1 MRTPFILIGICILLF
16 ALQQIIPGFT
26 ESLLLISS
34 HALSEPWRFVT
45 SIFVHADLL
54 HLGYNMLALFFFGL
68 VLESVAGARIFL
80 VIFFLAG
87 IDASFASLFFY
98 ERSLGASGA
107 VYGIIGALAALRPRL
122 TAFALGVPMPMIA
135 VAAAYLLLDILG
147 VFYPTNVAN
156 IAHITGLF
164 IGAAAGLLLRRKFP
178 EPRGR
183 KPPRVASE
191 KEMDE
196 WEDRWMGK

>member
-1 MRTPFILIGICILLF
+1 MRAAFVLIGLCIF
-16 ALQQIIPGFT
+16 IFILQQIIPGFT
-26 ESLLLISS
+26 ENLLLISNR
-34 HALSEPWRFVT
+34 ALAEPWRFVT

-68 VLESVAGARIFL
+68 VLESVLGSRIFL
-80 VIFFLAG
+80 LIFFLAG

-107 VYGIIGALAALRPRL
+107 VYGIIGALAVLRPRL

-135 VAAAYLLLDILG
+135 AAAAYLILDVLG
-147 VFYPTNVAN
+147 VFYPTNIAN

-164 IGAAAGLLLRRKFP
+164 VGAAAGLLLRRKFQ
-178 EPRGR
+178 EPRQR
-183 KPPRVASE
+183 KPHKLLSE
-191 KEMDE
+191 GEMDE
-196 WEDRWMGK
+196 WEEKWMGK